1 MLELSMTLPI
11 KVQNGGLFI
20 SRGVG
25 RHPARRLESWE
36 IIFVEK
42 GRLTIQEDERIFLV
56 DAGESLLLWPNRQH
70 VGVEDFP
77 ADLKFYWLHFE
88 VKAPDNDPRW
98 LTHLSVPQQTK
109 VADPQVLVALFRQ
122 FLSEQEKH
130 QRTPALVG
138 TLFIALRVFDAI
150 SDPVMGVIADRTQ
163 SRWGRFRPWQLWIAI
178 PIGIIGILTFTV
190 PDASMGVKIAW
201 AFGTYLLLSVGYTAI
216 NVPYCALINTMTT
229 RHNEVISCQS
239 WRFVLC
245 GVAGF
250 LVSVGLPW
258 MVDLFGQGNAARGYQ
273 LGVGV
278 LCAIAV
284 VMFLCCFFWVRE
296 RVPLSTMGKFTLRE
310 HLAGLRNN
318 DQLLLMLVMSFLLIN
333 VFNIRG
339 GGYMY
344 FITYVLQGSTG
355 YTSLFF
361 TMVTFASI
369 IGSVIVSPLT
379 RRFDTVKIYYYTNL
393 LLAALAVLMWFL
405 PSSPA
410 YQTLWL
416 VVILGNGVI
425 LGFTLPLHFS
435 LMAFADDYGEWK
447 TRVRS
452 SGMNFAFNLFFIKL
466 AWASSAG
473 IISLLFIFVAYQ
485 PGVENQTASSLGGI
499 AAMETLLP
507 ALFHLLLAMAIRFC
521 KLNNPM
527 MSRIASD
534 LRQRHVQP

>member
-1 MLELSMTLPI
+1 MTSTLISTTDPAQKALDDKLSVRE
-11 KVQNGGLFI
+11 KVGYGL
-20 SRGVG
+20 G
-25 RHPARRLESWE
+25 
-36 IIFVEK
+36 
-42 GRLTIQEDERIFLV
+42 
-56 DAGESLLLWPNRQH
+56 DAGGTVITCLIMNFLT
-70 VGVEDFP
+70 F
-77 ADLKFYWLHFE
+77 FYTDVFGL
-88 VKAPDNDPRW
+88 
-98 LTHLSVPQQTK
+98 
-109 VADPQVLVALFRQ
+109 
-122 FLSEQEKH
+122 
-130 QRTPALVG
+130 TPALVG
-138 TLFIALRVFDAI
+138 TLFLALRVFDAI
-150 SDPVMGVIADRTQ
+150 SDPIMGVLADRTQ
-163 SRWGRFRPWQLWIAI
+163 SRWGRFRPWQLWIAV
-178 PIGIIGILTFTV
+178 PIGIIGVLTFTV

-201 AFGTYLLLSVGYTAI
+201 AFGTYLLLSMSYTAI

-229 RHNEVISCQS
+229 RHSEVISCQS

-258 MVDLFGQGNAARGYQ
+258 LVKALGQGNTAQGYQ
-273 LGVGV
+273 YGVGV

-296 RVPLSTMGKFTLRE
+296 RVSLDMMGKFTLRE
-310 HLAGLRNN
+310 HIAGLRKN

-344 FITYVLQGSTG
+344 FITYVLEGSTG

-369 IGSVIVSPLT
+369 FGSIIINLLS
-379 RRFDTVKIYYYTNL
+379 RRFDTIKLYYYTNL
-393 LLAALAVLMWFL
+393 VLATLAIAMWFL
-405 PSSPA
+405 PTGQA

-416 VVILGNGVI
+416 VVILSNGII

-435 LMAFADDYGEWK
+435 LMAFSDDYGEWK
-447 TRVRS
+447 TGVRS

-473 IISLLFIFVAYQ
+473 IISLIFIYVAYQ
-485 PGVENQTASSLGGI
+485 PGAGNQTALSLSGI
-499 AAMETLLP
+499 ASMETLLP
-507 ALFHLLLAMAIRFC
+507 ALFHLLLAFSIRVC

-527 MSRIASD
+527 MVRIATD
-534 LRQRHVQP
+534 LHARHVQP

>member
-1 MLELSMTLPI
+1 MTSAPITTNDLALRAQNEKLSLREKI
-11 KVQNGGLFI
+11 GYGL
-20 SRGVG
+20 G
-25 RHPARRLESWE
+25 
-36 IIFVEK
+36 
-42 GRLTIQEDERIFLV
+42 
-56 DAGESLLLWPNRQH
+56 DAGGTVITCLIMNFLT
-70 VGVEDFP
+70 F
-77 ADLKFYWLHFE
+77 FYTDVFGL
-88 VKAPDNDPRW
+88 
-98 LTHLSVPQQTK
+98 
-109 VADPQVLVALFRQ
+109 
-122 FLSEQEKH
+122 
-130 QRTPALVG
+130 TPALVG
-138 TLFIALRVFDAI
+138 TLFLALRVFDAI
-150 SDPVMGVIADRTQ
+150 SDPIMGVLADRTQ
-163 SRWGRFRPWQLWIAI
+163 SRWGRFRPWQLWIAV
-178 PIGIIGILTFTV
+178 PIGIVGVLTFTV

-201 AFGTYLLLSVGYTAI
+201 AFGTYLLLSVSYTAI

-229 RHNEVISCQS
+229 RHSEVISCQA

-258 MVDLFGQGNAARGYQ
+258 LVKALGQGNTAQGYQ
-273 LGVGV
+273 YGVGV

-296 RVPLSTMGKFTLRE
+296 RVSLDVMGKFTLRE
-310 HLAGLRNN
+310 HIAGLRRN

-344 FITYVLQGSTG
+344 FITYVLGGSTG

-369 IGSVIVSPLT
+369 FGAVIINLLS
-379 RRFDTVKIYYYTNL
+379 RRFDTVTLYYHTNL
-393 LLAALAVLMWFL
+393 VLAALAVVMWFL
-405 PSSPA
+405 PTGPA

-416 VVILGNGVI
+416 GVILGNGII

-435 LMAFADDYGEWK
+435 LMAFSDDYGEWK
-447 TRVRS
+447 TGVRS

-473 IISLLFIFVAYQ
+473 IISLVFIYVAYQ
-485 PGVENQTASSLGGI
+485 PGTDNQTASSLAGI
-499 AAMETLLP
+499 TTMETLLP
-507 ALFHLLLAMAIRFC
+507 ALFHLLLAFAIRAC

-527 MSRIASD
+527 MARIASD
-534 LRQRHVQP
+534 LRTRHVQP

>member
-1 MLELSMTLPI
+1 MTSTLITTTDIAQDKARQTLSI
-11 KVQNGGLFI
+11 REKIGYGL
-20 SRGVG
+20 G
-25 RHPARRLESWE
+25 
-36 IIFVEK
+36 
-42 GRLTIQEDERIFLV
+42 
-56 DAGESLLLWPNRQH
+56 DAGGTVITCLIMNFLT
-70 VGVEDFP
+70 F
-77 ADLKFYWLHFE
+77 FYTDVFGL
-88 VKAPDNDPRW
+88 
-98 LTHLSVPQQTK
+98 
-109 VADPQVLVALFRQ
+109 
-122 FLSEQEKH
+122 
-130 QRTPALVG
+130 TPALVG

-150 SDPVMGVIADRTQ
+150 SDPVMGIITDRTQ

-178 PIGIIGILTFTV
+178 PIGIIGVLTFTV
-190 PDASMGVKIAW
+190 PDAGMGVKITW

-229 RHNEVISCQS
+229 SHEEVIACQS

-258 MVDLFGQGNAARGYQ
+258 MVDFLGQGNAAQGYQ
-273 LGVGV
+273 WGVGV

-284 VMFLCCFFWVRE
+284 IMFLCCFFWVRE
-296 RVPLSTMGKFTLRE
+296 RVPLAMMGKFTLRE
-310 HLAGLRNN
+310 HLAGLRKN

-339 GGYMY
+339 SGYMY
-344 FITYVLQGSTG
+344 FITYVLEGSTA

-369 IGSVIVSPLT
+369 LGSVIVSPLT
-379 RRFDTVKIYYYTNL
+379 RRIDTVKLYYRTNL
-393 LLAALAVLMWFL
+393 VLATLAIAMWFL
-405 PSSPA
+405 PVGPA
-410 YQTLWL
+410 YQALWL
-416 VVILGNGVI
+416 AVILGNGII

-447 TRVRS
+447 TSVRS

-473 IISLLFIFVAYQ
+473 IISLLFIFVAYH
-485 PGVENQTASSLGGI
+485 PGASNQTPASLNGI
-499 AAMETLLP
+499 TAMETLLP
-507 ALFHLLLAMAIRFC
+507 ALFHLLLALAIRIC

-527 MSRIASD
+527 MSRIATD
-534 LRQRHVQP
+534 LRQRHVQL